1 MHGARTHPRPRWPR
15 RAQHP
20 GTHIA
25 LQEALSDAVV
35 RAVAAG
41 TADVGVFGENTP
53 AFGLVTSVCDV
64 DDLVLLVPHGHAL
77 AAAER
82 VAFAQALAYDFI
94 AQERE
99 SSLGRLMAVAAER
112 AGSPLRLRIMVKSF
126 DAMCRMIAC
135 GLGVGVLPSAAAEPL
150 AQSMML
156 REIRLN
162 EPWARRR
169 LLVGRREGPAP
180 TAVQAVLEAIEA
192 HAKRDGAE

>member
-126 DAMCRMIAC
+126 DAMCRMIAR
-135 GLGVGVLPSAAAEPL
+135 GLGVGVLPAAAAEPHVNSRISL
-150 AQSMML
+150 D
-156 REIRLN
+156 

-169 LLVGRREGPAP
+169 LLVGRRDGALPP
-180 TAVQAVLEAIEA
+180 AVQAVLEAISA
-192 HAKRDGAE
+192 HGRCSSAG

>member
-1 MHGARTHPRPRWPR
+1 M
-15 RAQHP
+15 
-20 GTHIA
+20 
-25 LQEALSDAVV
+25 
-35 RAVAAG
+35 AAG

-156 REIRLN
+156 REIRLD

-169 LLVGRREGPAP
+169 LLVGRREGPAL